1 MCCSAAPLSLPRSAN
16 HKVRKRAA
24 KHLRIEVR
32 SSSFSSLSSFSSIL
46 LPSCTPSVLSG
57 SFVATVRR
65 QILVGPTDRRSP
77 IVSARLHG
85 RRSLAVSRLDGVS
98 NRRVTRRLLVLCKA
112 CHGTYSH
119 KCTIGRGVM
128 VDHPGPRPKG
138 PQPLTAPL
146 SPCHQPMVFSR
157 ARHLRRE
164 YENDG
169 HNAPASAAP
178 CSHPHEH
185 LLQPLQP
192 SPLATD
198 REL

>member
-1 MCCSAAPLSLPRSAN
+1 MCCSAAPLSLPRSEN

-32 SSSFSSLSSFSSIL
+32 SSSFSSFSSFSSIL

-85 RRSLAVSRLDGVS
+85 RRSLAGSRLDGVS

-112 CHGTYSH
+112 CHGTCSH

-138 PQPLTAPL
+138 PHPLTAPL
-146 SPCHQPMVFSR
+146 SPCHQPICDCQHATSVFTRLFIARCSR
-157 ARHLRRE
+157 NLNTLH
-164 YENDG
+164 
-169 HNAPASAAP
+169 HHS
-178 CSHPHEH
+178 CSHAPTTQCKVG
-185 LLQPLQP
+185 LW
-192 SPLATD
+192 
-198 REL
+198 

>member
-157 ARHLRRE
+157 ARHRRRCG
-164 YENDG
+164 NDG
-169 HNAPASAAP
+169 HSAHARAGP
-178 CSHPHEH
+178 YSRPRECQ
-185 LLQPLQP
+185 LQLSQP
-192 SPLATD
+192 SPQAAD
-198 REL
+198 RE

>member
-1 MCCSAAPLSLPRSAN
+1 MLSQSSQSFSLSVANFARSFRQSQCSQFSQCSQCSPCCSPFAMCCSAAPLSLPRSAN

-32 SSSFSSLSSFSSIL
+32 SSSFSSFSSFSSIL

-98 NRRVTRRLLVLCKA
+98 NRRVTRRLHVLCKA

-138 PQPLTAPL
+138 PQPLTPTCLCQVDDL
-146 SPCHQPMVFSR
+146 S
-157 ARHLRRE
+157 L
-164 YENDG
+164 
-169 HNAPASAAP
+169 
-178 CSHPHEH
+178 
-185 LLQPLQP
+185 
-192 SPLATD
+192 
-198 REL
+198 

>member
-32 SSSFSSLSSFSSIL
+32 SSSFSSFSSFSSIL

-98 NRRVTRRLLVLCKA
+98 NRRVTRRLHVLCRAFRGYLTNTQLGGASWQISPAPYTGAVLA
-112 CHGTYSH
+112 CDCAT
-119 KCTIGRGVM
+119 R
-128 VDHPGPRPKG
+128 
-138 PQPLTAPL
+138 
-146 SPCHQPMVFSR
+146 
-157 ARHLRRE
+157 LRF
-164 YENDG
+164 G
-169 HNAPASAAP
+169 SQ
-178 CSHPHEH
+178 S
-185 LLQPLQP
+185 
-192 SPLATD
+192 
-198 REL
+198 